1 MRISKSGRQQR
12 FANGVRLVLLTAAG
26 LFGSVTAHAA
36 DNVPFQSRIVGGSVA
51 TQSYPWMAS
60 LQVGGRHGC
69 GGSLIAPQWVV
80 TAAHCVSSGLS
91 VRLGSNYSN
100 SGGQVIPVSRAIRHP
115 GYGGVS
121 GGNDI
126 ALLQLSRAVTGIAPV
141 RIAAGSPATNT
152 GVRLLGWGQTS
163 PYPGGPASTV
173 LKQLDTRV
181 IAPSSCSNYRAGDL
195 CIYGTISQTACY
207 GDSGGPALA
216 GGQLVGAT
224 SRAGGNSSTCGPS
237 HVIYTNVVY
246 FRNWISQYV
255 TLPAVAAQQ

>member
-1 MRISKSGRQQR
+1 MDSKFGRQMKLAR
-12 FANGVRLVLLTAAG
+12 GVRVVLLVAAG
-26 LFGSVTAHAA
+26 MVASAAAHAS
-36 DNVPFQSRIVGGSVA
+36 DGSPFQSRIVGGSVA

-91 VRLGSNYSN
+91 VRIGSNNST
-100 SGGQVIPVSRAIRHP
+100 SGGQVIPVARAIRHP

-141 RIAAGSPATNT
+141 RIAAASPATNAS
-152 GVRLLGWGQTS
+152 VRLLGWGQTS

-181 IAPSSCSNYRAGDL
+181 ISPSSCANYRTGDL

-246 FRNWISQYV
+246 FRNWIRQYV
-255 TLPAVAAQQ
+255 TLPAVAAEQ